1 MIIGQTMFSV
11 RRSTEHRAES
21 ALDEIA
27 NLLNEAQGV
36 RGYRMLRSVGMS
48 PLASDLCDDG
58 REAALCDAHYVIQTD
73 WGSVEDHDAF
83 YSGEGLRRVYMTLA
97 SILATGPYE
106 ILYESLVEQPACEG
120 ITV

>member
-27 NLLNEAQGV
+27 HLLDDAHGLL
-36 RGYRMLRSVGMS
+36 GYRILRSVGMS
-48 PLASDLCDDG
+48 PLASDLCDEG
-58 REAALCDAHYVIQTD
+58 REAAICDAHYVIQTHWD
-73 WGSVEDHDAF
+73 SVDDHDAF
-83 YSGEGLRRVYMTLA
+83 YAGEGLRRIYMTLA

-106 ILYESLVEQPACEG
+106 ILYESLADREG